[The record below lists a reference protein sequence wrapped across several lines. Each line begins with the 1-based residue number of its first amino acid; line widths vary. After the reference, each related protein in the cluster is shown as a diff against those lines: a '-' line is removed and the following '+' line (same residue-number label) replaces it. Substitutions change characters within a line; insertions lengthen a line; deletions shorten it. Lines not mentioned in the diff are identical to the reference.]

1 MTEARALQRPPESA
15 TQRSLRV
22 LVVDDSAVMRELLSS
37 VLSRDATIRVAVAA
51 DPVIAMVKMK
61 QARPDVLLLDLEM
74 PRLHGLNF
82 LRKLMAEDPI
92 PVVVCSALAPRGT
105 DLALRALEEGAV
117 EIYPKPRLAESG
129 SLDAWGVALV
139 RTLHDAARARVS
151 QRGAVG
157 ARPAAPVP
165 QAPERAAAAR
175 SPSHSVI
182 AIGASTGGPDALR
195 TVLAELPG
203 DCAGIVIAQHMPSG
217 FTAALAR
224 HLDSVCA
231 VAVQEAVDGD
241 AILRGR
247 ALIAPGDQHML
258 VLRTGGVFS
267 VSLSRGPRV
276 SGHRP
281 SVDVLFRSVARAA
294 GRRSVGVILTGMG
307 SDGAQGLL
315 EMRKA
320 GAVTLAQDEETCMV
334 FGMPKE
340 AVNLGAATRVLP
352 LLRVAAE
359 LLAAG
364 AR

>member
-1 MTEARALQRPPESA
+1 MTGAPLRTGDPA

-37 VLSRDATIRVAVAA
+37 VLARDATIRVAVAA

-92 PVVVCSALAPRGT
+92 PVVVCSAVAPRGT

-117 EIYPKPRLAESG
+117 EIFPKPRLTEPG
-129 SLDAWGVALV
+129 SLDAWGIALI
-139 RTLHDAARARVS
+139 RTLHEAARARMFPP
-151 QRGAVG
+151 RGGAG
-157 ARPAAPVP
+157 ARPSAPVP
-165 QAPERAAAAR
+165 LLSERVAAAR
-175 SPSHSVI
+175 VPSHTVI

-195 TVLAELPG
+195 TVLTELPG

-224 HLDSVCA
+224 QLDSVCA
-231 VAVQEAVDGD
+231 LVVQEAVDGD
-241 AILRGR
+241 AIVRGR

-267 VSLSRGPRV
+267 VSLSSGPKV

-320 GAVTLAQDEETCMV
+320 GALTVAQDEETCMV

-340 AVNLGAATRVLP
+340 AVGLGAATRVLP
-352 LLRVAAE
+352 LPRMAAE
-359 LLAAG
+359 LVAAG